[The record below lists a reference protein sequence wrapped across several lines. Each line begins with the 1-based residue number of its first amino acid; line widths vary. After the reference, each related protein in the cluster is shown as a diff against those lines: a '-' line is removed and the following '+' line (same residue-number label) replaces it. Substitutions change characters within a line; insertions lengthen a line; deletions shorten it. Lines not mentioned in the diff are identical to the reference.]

1 VKAPACARRA
11 QVEISEEEAAKL
23 LNDERNLLK
32 PGRNPEVI
40 FHRPHN
46 GSRNGGRAV
55 PPIIREIVAVA
66 AHHDTIH
73 SVAESFGLSDSTV
86 AQAKK
91 GNVGVN
97 RHDEDLKDRID
108 NHVKE
113 KVNSIREQALDRL
126 STLFAHSIT
135 DKKLQDVKLREAVSI
150 AKDLAS
156 VAERVQDRGKE
167 GPRVVFVNQVRVK
180 DESEYGEPI
189 IVAHKEER

>member
-1 VKAPACARRA
+1 M
-11 QVEISEEEAAKL
+11 EISEQEAAAL
-23 LNDERNLLK
+23 LNDDRNLLK
-32 PGRNPEVI
+32 PGRDPKVI
-40 FHRPHN
+40 FRRPHN
-46 GSRNGGRAV
+46 GGRNGGRAV
-55 PPIIREIVAVA
+55 PSMIREIVAVA

-73 SVAESFGLSDSTV
+73 NVAEAFGLSDSTV

-97 RHDEDLKDRID
+97 RHDEELRDKID

-113 KVNSIREQALDRL
+113 KEDSIRDLALDRI

-135 DKKLQDVKLREAVSI
+135 EANLQTMKVREAVSV

-156 VAERVQDRGKE
+156 VAERVQDKRQQ
-167 GPRVVFVNQVRVK
+167 GPRVVFVNQIRVK
-180 DESEYGEPI
+180 DESEYGDPI